1 MFINPLT
8 GNPPILDALP
18 RDQNNDR
25 LGPLGI
31 LGRRRDLNVD
41 IGSRHRKELYTGN
54 ARQKVAEE
62 F

>member
-1 MFINPLT
+1 MVIDPLT
-8 GNPPILDALP
+8 RNPAILDALP

>member
-54 ARQKVAEE
+54 ARKIAESE
-62 F
+62 